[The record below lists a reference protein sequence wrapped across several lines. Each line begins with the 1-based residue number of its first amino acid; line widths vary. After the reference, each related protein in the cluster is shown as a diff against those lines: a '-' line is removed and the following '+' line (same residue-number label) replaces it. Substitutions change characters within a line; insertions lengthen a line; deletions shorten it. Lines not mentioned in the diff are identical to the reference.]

1 MVLKT
6 KDDVLKFVK
15 QKKIGHIQ
23 IWFTDILGFLKCF
36 TITNDELKDTLD
48 HGKGF
53 DGSSITG
60 YAEAEESDIIAK
72 PDPSTFQLLPWE
84 DNQVGRMFCD
94 ILNPD
99 GTPYKGDPRYILKE
113 NLKKAKKMGFDF
125 YVGPELEYY
134 YFKSKTSPDIV
145 DGGAYFEL
153 IPNDLANNLRRK
165 SVDTLKQMNIPVEMS
180 HHEVGPSQH
189 EIDLRYSDALTMADA
204 AVTYKMVIKEI
215 AQKEGIHATFMPKP
229 IYKMAGSGMHIHQ
242 SLFKGKKNAFY
253 DPKDKEYLSKTAR
266 QFIAGQLKHC
276 REISSVLAQWVNSYK
291 RLVPGYE
298 APVYISWAHKNRT
311 ALIRVPVYRP
321 GNEHATRAEI
331 RCPDPACNPY
341 LAFSVILAA
350 GLEGIK
356 KGYKLPKS
364 VEPNIYNMEPEERE
378 SMGLQHL
385 PINLFEALK
394 ETETSTLVKD
404 ALGEHIFSRFIHNK
418 MKEWDDYRS
427 QVTSYEIERYLSIL

>member
-1 MVLKT
+1 
-6 KDDVLKFVK
+6 
-15 QKKIGHIQ
+15 
-23 IWFTDILGFLKCF
+23 
-36 TITNDELKDTLD
+36 
-48 HGKGF
+48 
-53 DGSSITG
+53 
-60 YAEAEESDIIAK
+60 
-72 PDPSTFQLLPWE
+72 
-84 DNQVGRMFCD
+84 
-94 ILNPD
+94 
-99 GTPYKGDPRYILKE
+99 
-113 NLKKAKKMGFDF
+113 
-125 YVGPELEYY
+125 
-134 YFKSKTSPDIV
+134 
-145 DGGAYFEL
+145 
-153 IPNDLANNLRRK
+153 
-165 SVDTLKQMNIPVEMS
+165 MNIPVEMS

-189 EIDLRYSDALTMADA
+189 EIDLRYSDALSMADA

-229 IYKMAGSGMHIHQ
+229 IFKKAGSGMHIHQ
-242 SLFKGKKNAFY
+242 SLFKNGKNAFY
-253 DPKDKEYLSKTAR
+253 NPDDKEYLSDTAR
-266 QFIAGQLKHC
+266 AFIAGQLKHS
-276 REISSVLAQWVNSYK
+276 REICSVLAQWVNSYK

-364 VEPNIYNMEPEERE
+364 VEPNIYNMEPQERE
-378 SMGLQHL
+378 SRGLQSL
-385 PINLFEALK
+385 PVSLFEALR
-394 ETETSTLVKD
+394 ETETSALVKD
-404 ALGEHIFSRFIHNK
+404 ALGEHIFNRFIHNK